1 MGLVSIIT
9 AIKDLDHILFY
20 KLITYNCSK
29 YVEPNSKLN
38 QYMNEKKNIQRRTK
52 KSWIW
57 VKFYKFS
64 DVVEVLFFLDMDLF
78 FFFFV
83 KFRFPLATVWFGHN
97 FCDVSYACRFWWL
110 RFRLPKSVFVFAWDS
125 FNSFTFSVTWLYGLT
140 GILFILQR
148 FFFEELFC
156 KDYSFVEKWDYSF
169 WFV

>member
-1 MGLVSIIT
+1 MRKKTFNEEQKKVEFEWNFINFQTWLR
-9 AIKDLDHILFY
+9 FY
-20 KLITYNCSK
+20 
-29 YVEPNSKLN
+29 
-38 QYMNEKKNIQRRTK
+38 
-52 KSWIW
+52 
-57 VKFYKFS
+57 
-64 DVVEVLFFLDMDLF
+64 FFWTWTCF

-140 GILFILQR
+140 GILFILRR

>member
-1 MGLVSIIT
+1 MGLDSIIT

-64 DVVEVLFFLDMDLF
+64 DVVEVLFFL
-78 FFFFV
+78 
-83 KFRFPLATVWFGHN
+83 
-97 FCDVSYACRFWWL
+97 
-110 RFRLPKSVFVFAWDS
+110 
-125 FNSFTFSVTWLYGLT
+125 
-140 GILFILQR
+140 
-148 FFFEELFC
+148 FEP
-156 KDYSFVEKWDYSF
+156 
-169 WFV
+169 